1 MKQLLLTAVILLSAD
16 ILFSQRDADIT
27 EYLIMIEKG
36 KSTEVREILPDI
48 KRKFPASPSV
58 FYLEGVLTENAET
71 AVKLYKSVLEKYPD
85 CAYADAA
92 AFRLYSYYS
101 ALDKKNDASKYYDAL
116 INGYPDSPYLKMLP
130 AGENITTGKSPE
142 YLYTIQ
148 AGAFA
153 NISNA
158 ENLRRKFLKA
168 GYHTV
173 VKDKTVGGTVFKIV
187 FTGRFKTRREAESF
201 QLILNRNYGLK
212 GIITDYQE

>member
-1 MKQLLLTAVILLSAD
+1 MKKLLLLILILLTADILLP
-16 ILFSQRDADIT
+16 QRDADIT

-36 KSTEVREILPDI
+36 KSSEVREILPDI
-48 KRKFPASPSV
+48 KRKFPVSPSL
-58 FYLEGVLTENAET
+58 FYLEGVLTKDAET
-71 AVKLYKSVLEKYPD
+71 AVKLYKVVLEKYPD

-101 ALDKKNDASKYYDAL
+101 ALDNSSDASKYHNIL
-116 INGYPDSPYLKMLP
+116 ITDYPSSPYLKMLP
-130 AGENITTGKSPE
+130 AGEGMVDEKSPT
-142 YLYTIQ
+142 YLYTVQ

-158 ENLRRKFLKA
+158 ENLRRKFVKA
-168 GYHTV
+168 GYYTV

-212 GIITDYQE
+212 GIITNYEE